1 MKKSLIWSWLH
12 VFFGG
17 GAVIDVEFYIVFLHN
32 KSRFTKMYVATKLH
46 RSFYT
51 DKRTS
56 EGKVKLEKID
66 IWKHFKFLQI
76 KSKITFLKTKNK

>member
-1 MKKSLIWSWLH
+1 
-12 VFFGG
+12 
-17 GAVIDVEFYIVFLHN
+17 
-32 KSRFTKMYVATKLH
+32 MYVATKLH